1 MTQIASD
8 KKILVIEDDKSLRKA
23 IVEKLTFNGFKTAGA
38 EDGEKGMQLS
48 LDWKPDLVV
57 LDLLLPKM
65 DGITVLKGLRANF
78 GKELPV
84 IILTNVEP
92 DDKMISDVV
101 EYQPSYYFVK
111 SDTELDNL
119 VSKIRGTL
127 KLDQSQTGGS
137 GSS

>member
-8 KKILVIEDDKSLRKA
+8 KKILVVEDDKSLRKA
-23 IVEKLTFNGFKTAGA
+23 IVEKLTFNGFKLQGA
-38 EDGEKGMQLS
+38 EDGEKGIQLS
-48 LDWKPDLVV
+48 LDWKPDLVL
-57 LDLLLPKM
+57 LDLLLPKI
-65 DGITVLKGLRANF
+65 DGMEVLKGLRANF

-92 DDKMISDVV
+92 NDKMISDIV

-119 VSKIRGTL
+119 VTYIRETL
-127 KLDQSQTGGS
+127 KLDESPTS

>member
-23 IVEKLTFNGFKTAGA
+23 IIEKLTFSGFKTAGA

-48 LDWKPDLVV
+48 LDLKPDLIV
-57 LDLLLPKM
+57 LDLLMPKM

-92 DDKMISDVV
+92 DDKMINNVV
-101 EYQPSYYFVK
+101 EYQPSYYFLK
-111 SDTELDNL
+111 SDMELDNL
-119 VSKIRGTL
+119 VSKIKDTLGLGESQGT
-127 KLDQSQTGGS
+127 S

>member
-8 KKILVIEDDKSLRKA
+8 KKILVVEDDKSLRKA
-23 IVEKLTFNGFKTAGA
+23 IVEKLTFNGFKTTGA
-38 EDGEKGMQLS
+38 VDGEEGMRLC
-48 LDWKPDLVV
+48 LDWKPDLVM

-65 DGITVLKGLRANF
+65 DGINVLKGLRANF

-92 DDKMISDVV
+92 NDKMISDVI

-119 VSKIRGTL
+119 VSKIRETL
-127 KLDQSQTGGS
+127 HLNELQTTGGS
-137 GSS
+137 S

>member
-8 KKILVIEDDKSLRKA
+8 KKILVVEDDQSLRKA
-23 IVEKLTFNGFKTAGA
+23 VVEKLTFNGFKTVGA
-38 EDGEKGMQLS
+38 EDGGKGIQLA

-57 LDLLLPKM
+57 LDLLMPKM

-92 DDKMISDVV
+92 DDKMINNVI
-101 EYQPSYYFVK
+101 EYQPAYYFVK
-111 SDTELDNL
+111 SDTELDSL
-119 VSKIRGTL
+119 VTHIRGTL
-127 KLDQSQTGGS
+127 KLGESPTS

>member
-1 MTQIASD
+1 MTQIPSD

-38 EDGEKGMQLS
+38 EDGEKGLQLC
-48 LDWKPDLVV
+48 LDWKPDLVL
-57 LDLLLPKM
+57 LDLLLPRI
-65 DGITVLKGLRANF
+65 DGMTVLKGLRANF

-92 DDKMISDVV
+92 NDKMISDVI

-119 VSKIRGTL
+119 VSHIRDSL
-127 KLDQSQTGGS
+127 KLDELQATS
-137 GSS
+137 

>member
-23 IVEKLTFNGFKTAGA
+23 IIEKLNFNGFKTASA
-38 EDGEKGMQLS
+38 EDGEKGLQLS

-57 LDLLLPKM
+57 LDLLMPKM

-92 DDKMISDVV
+92 DDKMISNVV
-101 EYQPSYYFVK
+101 EYQPSYYFLK
-111 SDTELDNL
+111 SDTELDKL
-119 VSKIRGTL
+119 VTHIRETL
-127 KLDQSQTGGS
+127 KLDELQGTSGGS
-137 GSS
+137 

>member
-1 MTQIASD
+1 MTQVASD
-8 KKILVIEDDKSLRKA
+8 KKILVVEDDKSLRKA

-38 EDGEKGMQLS
+38 EDGEKGIQLS
-48 LDWKPDLVV
+48 LDWKPDSVV

-78 GKELPV
+78 GKELPI

-92 DDKMISDVV
+92 NDKMISDVI

-111 SDTELDNL
+111 SDTELDKL
-119 VSKIRGTL
+119 VTHIRETL
-127 KLDQSQTGGS
+127 KLDESQTGGS

>member
-1 MTQIASD
+1 MTQNASD
-8 KKILVIEDDKSLRKA
+8 KKILVVEDDRGLRKA
-23 IVEKLTFNGFKTAGA
+23 IVEKLTFSGFKTAGA
-38 EDGEKGMQLS
+38 EDGEKGIQLA
-48 LDWKPDLVV
+48 LDLKPDLVL

-65 DGITVLKGLRANF
+65 DGMAVLKGLRANF

-92 DDKMISDVV
+92 NDKMINDVI
-101 EYQPSYYFVK
+101 EYQPTYYFVK
-111 SDTELDNL
+111 SDTDLDNL

-127 KLDQSQTGGS
+127 SLDELLGTS